1 MFTEKCFQFFSMFE
15 TFHSKVLGKK
25 RLDLIIN
32 FSSRLIAK
40 ENHRLNNHTINT
52 VTTLKR

>member
-1 MFTEKCFQFFSMFE
+1 MFE

-40 ENHRLNNHTINT
+40 ENHRLNNHTITT